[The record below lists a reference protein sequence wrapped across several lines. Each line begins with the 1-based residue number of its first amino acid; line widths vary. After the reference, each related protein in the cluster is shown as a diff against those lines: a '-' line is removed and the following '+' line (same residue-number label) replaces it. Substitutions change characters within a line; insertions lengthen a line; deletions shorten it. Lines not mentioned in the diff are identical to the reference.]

1 MHLKKSYN
9 YSRPKINFTMED
21 LEHSEDEDDSYE
33 TNVGIPGTF
42 QRLQP
47 SRNCKANQNLVHDQ
61 SNETN
66 SDNPDNPSECSDESL
81 DKSQFD
87 KHVSN
92 AVETV
97 LPIDDNEN
105 GQETSDGNIQ
115 NPPVAKY
122 KDFCDDCYKLFKI
135 YDRKAIRAHLTKFH
149 GYQYAP
155 DPDLDEVPPRPQ
167 NEFRSCCRKI
177 FSSQVELDEHIL
189 KCPKC

>member
-1 MHLKKSYN
+1 MKKRAGRLNSKC
-9 YSRPKINFTMED
+9 STARREVSPATA
-21 LEHSEDEDDSYE
+21 H
-33 TNVGIPGTF
+33 TPRNVGDGNHW
-42 QRLQP
+42 
-47 SRNCKANQNLVHDQ
+47 RNHYDVDR
-61 SNETN
+61 
-66 SDNPDNPSECSDESL
+66 
-81 DKSQFD
+81 
-87 KHVSN
+87 
-92 AVETV
+92 V

-177 FSSQVELDEHIL
+177 FSSQVELDENIL